1 MFTAFMVPR
10 LRLAV
15 RSLSVVAVALL
26 AAACEKV
33 PLLAPSGSTI
43 TLTASA
49 TALPTNGT
57 TQIVAQVVEPSGT
70 APHSG
75 TQVTFTTTLGT
86 IQPANVET
94 DANGQ
99 AIATFRAG
107 PANGTATITAI
118 SGGVSA
124 SGNAAVKILVGTA
137 AVGSVRLG
145 ANPTILPPNG
155 GTTSLVAQVFDIN
168 GNPLVAAPVFF
179 TTSAGTLDQ
188 FVVNTDQSGVA
199 TARLTTA
206 NQATVTASVGAQGG
220 STTTPPTTG
229 GGGTTPTTPTT
240 PATPTSGQSSATITV
255 AIGGAPTI
263 LITPP
268 QTPPGAGLPA
278 AYTFAVTAATTNGCL
293 VRSLTV
299 NWGDGQ
305 VQDLGAV
312 TGSAVVQHAYAI
324 AGSYTIKATVTDSCG
339 FTQTVSSGVSVTVTT
354 NPTIIIT
361 PSVPTGSKTAT
372 FTIQVTPPTG
382 VGIQDA
388 IINFGD
394 GVTSDLGGVTGTITV
409 QHTYPNI
416 ANQTYT
422 VTVTVTDTLGRT
434 TTGQT
439 TVNVP

>member
-1 MFTAFMVPR
+1 MFSAFMLPR
-10 LRLAV
+10 LRAALGSVSVLAT
-15 RSLSVVAVALL
+15 LSVL
-26 AAACEKV
+26 AAGCEKV

-43 TLTASA
+43 TLTATA
-49 TALPTNGT
+49 TALPLNGT

-75 TQVTFTTTLGT
+75 TQVTFTTTLGSV
-86 IQPANVET
+86 QPANVET
-94 DANGQ
+94 DTNGQ
-99 AIATFRAG
+99 AIAIFRAG
-107 PANGTATITAI
+107 TSNGTATITAI

-124 SGNAAVKILVGTA
+124 SGNAAVKIAIGTA

-145 ANPTILPPNG
+145 ANPTILPPTG

-168 GNPLVAAPVFF
+168 GNALVNAPVFF
-179 TTSAGTLDQ
+179 TTSAGTIDQ
-188 FVVNTDQSGVA
+188 FVVNTDQSGIA

-220 STTTPPTTG
+220 STTPGTGTG
-229 GGGTTPTTPTT
+229 GGGGGTGTT
-240 PATPTSGQSSATITV
+240 PAAPTSTQSTATITV
-255 AIGGAPTI
+255 LIGGAPQVV
-263 LITPP
+263 ITPP
-268 QTPPGAGLPA
+268 TTPPGAGLPA

-293 VRSLTV
+293 VRDLTV

-339 FTQTVSSGVSVTVTT
+339 FTQTVSSGVSVIVTA

-382 VGIQDA
+382 VGIVDA
-388 IINFGD
+388 LINFGD

-409 QHTYPNI
+409 QHTYPNV